1 MNDTHGILIIALMAV
16 LGLSFQSAGSSSST
30 NPAGVAYKPSNKA
43 PAPAPA
49 PASVSTSSNYTPST
63 KTPVQ
68 ITTVALPVGT
78 PVITPQGT
86 TGVVSAAPV
95 NPSGDI
101 SDYVQGPG
109 YGVSLQP
116 QPIYY
121 DPTTGLPQLI

>member
-16 LGLSFQSAGSSSST
+16 LGLSLSSKT
-30 NPAGVAYKPSNKA
+30 NPASAGAS
-43 PAPAPA
+43 PAGASPAGA
-49 PASVSTSSNYTPST
+49 SSNYTPST

-101 SDYVQGPG
+101 TDYVQGPG

>member
-1 MNDTHGILIIALMAV
+1 MNDTHGILIIALMAF

-30 NPAGVAYKPSNKA
+30 NPASAS
-43 PAPAPA
+43 PAG
-49 PASVSTSSNYTPST
+49 ASSVYTPST
-63 KTPVQ
+63 KTPVK
-68 ITTVALPVGT
+68 ITTVVLPVGT

-109 YGVSLQP
+109 YGVKL
-116 QPIYY
+116 
-121 DPTTGLPQLI
+121 T

>member
-1 MNDTHGILIIALMAV
+1 MAV

-30 NPAGVAYKPSNKA
+30 NPASVAYKPSNKA

-49 PASVSTSSNYTPST
+49 PAPASVSTSTNYTPST

>member
-30 NPAGVAYKPSNKA
+30 NPASVAYNPSTQG
-43 PAPAPA
+43 P
-49 PASVSTSSNYTPST
+49 VSTSTNYTPST

>member
-30 NPAGVAYKPSNKA
+30 NPASVAYKPSNKA